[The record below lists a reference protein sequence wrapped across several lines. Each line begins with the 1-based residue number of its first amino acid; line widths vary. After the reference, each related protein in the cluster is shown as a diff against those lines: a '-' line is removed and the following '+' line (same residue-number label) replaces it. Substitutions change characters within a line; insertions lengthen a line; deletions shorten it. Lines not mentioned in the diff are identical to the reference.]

1 MFRMWG
7 KVWKENHLLKDTVIC
22 LTDYSMSRTQ
32 MVFQTLEDIC
42 YQFDLSQPIWLDA
55 NVRAFKRH
63 AKTRFSQ
70 DNFVE
75 GIDFD
80 YLEIQ
85 VIEE

>member
-7 KVWKENHLLKDTVIC
+7 KIWQENHLLKDTVIC
-22 LTDYSMSRTQ
+22 LTDYTMSRTQ
-32 MVFQTLEDIC
+32 MVFKALEDIC

-55 NVRAFKRH
+55 NVRAFKQH
-63 AKTRFSQ
+63 DKTRFSQ

-85 VIEE
+85 VIDE